1 MLGGSL
7 GGAVALRV
15 LADAGIPVAAAAVVN
30 AAIRMRSVV
39 DLLSDDY
46 RRQARWTPA

>member
-1 MLGGSL
+1 MRSL

-15 LADAGIPVAAAAVVN
+15 LADAGIPVAATAVVN

-39 DLLSDDY
+39 DLLSDD
-46 RRQARWTPA
+46 